1 MSTTR
6 RATRLFAALA
16 LTTTSVVTTATQTAP
31 AGAALPAP
39 PVIKVVMGTT
49 PAAMTVDT
57 INPRPA
63 GRVTFEVTGTD
74 PENEHDFQVAQIE
87 PGISL
92 ETVIAEVT
100 TGLEAENIDLNAL
113 KTFNRH
119 VRLIGGVNVL
129 PGGKGGAMT
138 LTLARGTYYL
148 LDTSA
153 PAAEAIPA
161 AKVLVVTGAIQ
172 PTAVPRVSSI
182 IEMRTPN
189 RFRVTARLPADG
201 SVLVRNRAD
210 EPHFVFI
217 EPVQPGTTDAQIQAL
232 FDRAAAGDES
242 AFDEFPGRDG
252 PVAGT
257 GVVDPGYQMVW
268 TYHLEPG
275 LYLISCFWPDED
287 TGLPH
292 AFMGMHQVVSIG

>member
-1 MSTTR
+1 M
-6 RATRLFAALA
+6 FAALA
-16 LTTTSVVTTATQTAP
+16 LTTTSVVTTATQIAP

-49 PAAMTVDT
+49 AAGMTVDT

-74 PENEHDFQVAQIE
+74 PENEHDFQIAQIE
-87 PGISL
+87 PGISP
-92 ETVIAEVT
+92 EIVIAEVT
-100 TGLEAENIDLNAL
+100 NGLEREDAPPDLNAL
-113 KTFNRH
+113 KAFNRH

-172 PTAVPRVSSI
+172 STAVPGVSSI
-182 IEMRTPN
+182 IEMRTPD
-189 RFRVTARLPADG
+189 RFRVTAHLPADG
-201 SVLVRNRAD
+201 HVLVRNRAD

-242 AFDEFPGRDG
+242 AFDQFPGRDG
-252 PVAGT
+252 PAAGT
-257 GVVDPGYQMVW
+257 GVVDPGYQVVW

-275 LYLISCFWPDED
+275 LYLMSCFWPDED
-287 TGLPH
+287 TGMPH